1 MLALGIDA
9 AENGVF
15 GVAVDGAGTVL
26 RRGRAASE
34 KGAIAKLIETLA
46 AGHTPDVVG
55 VAADSA
61 SARVEL
67 PHGWPAPVRSTPGA
81 AAIVAES
88 WIGAARGA
96 RDALCLMVGDRVVA
110 GLLLRGEPWLGAHG
124 YAGAAA
130 WFALNPVERQDY
142 RKFGNLAAEVSNEG
156 IARRLAWRVQAG
168 DESAVTT
175 RAGSLEAITA
185 AFVFDGAREGDGVAI
200 SVVRETAKYIGMAV
214 ANMASLVDPEIIV
227 LGGSVA
233 DARDLLLEPI
243 RQECGRRLPPGLVEG
258 FRFAFSDLGDDAVP
272 AGAAR
277 LAMTGAAS

>member
-9 AENGVF
+9 AENGVS
-15 GVAVDGAGTVL
+15 GVAVDRDGTVL
-26 RRGRAASE
+26 RRARATK
-34 KGAIAKLIETLA
+34 KGAIGKLIEQLS

-55 VAADSA
+55 LAADSA
-61 SARVEL
+61 SARIDL
-67 PHGWPAPVRSTPGA
+67 PAGWPLPVRSTPGA

-88 WIGAARGA
+88 WLGAARGA
-96 RDALCLMVGDRVVA
+96 RHALCLMIGDRVVA
-110 GLLLRGEPWLGAHG
+110 GLLLNGEPWLGAHG

-168 DESAVTT
+168 DESVVTKH
-175 RAGSLEAITA
+175 AGSLEAITA
-185 AFVFDGAREGDGVAI
+185 ALVFQGAREGDGVAI

-243 RQECGRRLPPGLVEG
+243 RQECSRRLPPGLVEG
-258 FRFAFSDLGDDAVP
+258 FRFAISDLGEDTVAT
-272 AGAAR
+272 GAAR
-277 LAMTGAAS
+277 LAMTGAA